1 MEDKQQ
7 PKQNHPVFA
16 AQEEATRG
24 EMGAYLHAVG
34 IGLNCRFD
42 VPVLNIND
50 VKWAAVHFA
59 DLAESLRHLAYTDE
73 RDEIVRVL
81 ASRYVMMQLRDKL
94 RKKIPRAPHTSERK
108 SILNMKRRK
117 TTGGMP

>member
-1 MEDKQQ
+1 L
-7 PKQNHPVFA
+7 P
-16 AQEEATRG
+16 
-24 EMGAYLHAVG
+24 
-34 IGLNCRFD
+34 
-42 VPVLNIND
+42 
-50 VKWAAVHFA
+50 

-81 ASRYVMMQLRDKL
+81 ASRYAMMQLRDKL